1 MREKGPITIFTR
13 LITYFLIVMII
24 PLIIVV
30 STLIYY
36 NTRDLSKVFEEQAL
50 TTLNANRNEIED
62 LFLKYKHIIYE
73 ISADESIQSVLGED
87 ELDKTELSK
96 KAYFALYS
104 AMAGEEK
111 LAEASIVSTSGK
123 VRLSTHVFPELYDL
137 RINSNE
143 WNQNSIF
150 YSMRRMSDDK
160 NTLIMLQQGKTN
172 EDGKAIF
179 ATLMRSVK
187 NKDGQNLGFV
197 IIDIYTDTLVSVLY
211 KSSLFSSEVLV
222 DNTTYVSLDLL
233 QPYQALYTQRFSSK
247 DRVYTYPSLPLLE
260 NSFQLEGTI
269 DASAYQTSQ
278 TKLILMVV
286 GVLTIG
292 ILISLI
298 FAFAFSRSIS
308 KRISEISGSMKSVA
322 SGNLSASIDKKTL
335 GRSEIEEFSA
345 LADSFN
351 SMTIRLKELM
361 DLTREEEEKLREAE
375 RKELE
380 QQLNPHFLFNT
391 LNTIKALAS
400 LHHEDEIYT
409 ISIKLSY
416 LLRNALK
423 NHSGECT
430 IRESLELTESYLM
443 IQKIRFKDKISYK
456 IICDEETLDEMAPRL
471 IIQPFVE
478 NAIIHG
484 LEPKTEP
491 GHVEIRVRNDDRFI
505 YIEVEDNGVGFD
517 SSPLENNMKML
528 ARSEH
533 VGMYN
538 VYRRLEMKYGD
549 ELKFSINSKI
559 GEGTLISISFPM
571 EEIDEL

>member
-1 MREKGPITIFTR
+1 MRERGSITIFTR

-24 PLIIVV
+24 PLIIVI

-36 NTRDLSKVFEEQAL
+36 NTRDLSKAFEEQAL
-50 TTLNANRNEIED
+50 TTLEANANEIED
-62 LFLKYKHIIYE
+62 LFIKYKHIIYTL
-73 ISADESIQSVLGED
+73 SSDENVAKVLED
-87 ELDKTELSK
+87 NGLDKTELSK
-96 KAYFALYS
+96 NAYFSLYT
-104 AMAGEEK
+104 AMAGEDK
-111 LAEASIVSTSGK
+111 KAEASIVSNNGK

-150 YSMRRMSDDK
+150 YSLKRMNDDRA
-160 NTLIMLQQGKTN
+160 TLIRLQQGKTN

-179 ATLMRSVK
+179 ATLIRK
-187 NKDGQNLGFV
+187 IKDNDGNDIGFV
-197 IIDIYTDTLVSVLY
+197 IVDVYTDTLVSVLY
-211 KSSLFSSEVLV
+211 KSSLFSREVLV
-222 DNTTYVSLDLL
+222 DNSTYTSLDLL
-233 QPYQALYTQRFSSK
+233 QPYKELYTQSFSSK
-247 DRVYTYPSLPLLE
+247 DKTYNYPTVSILD
-260 NSFQLEGTI
+260 NSFQVEGSI
-269 DASAYQTSQ
+269 DVSAYQTSQ
-278 TKLILMVV
+278 TKLIVLVV
-286 GVLTIG
+286 VVLTTGVI
-292 ILISLI
+292 ISLF
-298 FAFAFSRSIS
+298 FALGFSRSIS
-308 KRISEISGSMKSVA
+308 KRINEISQSMKSVA
-322 SGNLSASIDKKTL
+322 SGNLTVSIDKKTL

-345 LADSFN
+345 LADAFN

-361 DLTREEEEKLREAE
+361 DLTLEEEEKLREAE

-416 LLRNALK
+416 LLRDSLK
-423 NHSGECT
+423 NHSGECS

-443 IQKIRFKDKISYK
+443 IQKIRFKDRISYE
-456 IICDEETLDEMAPRL
+456 IECDEETLDEVAPRL

-478 NAIIHG
+478 NAVIHG
-484 LEPKTEP
+484 LEPKLEP
-491 GHVEIRVRNDDRFI
+491 GYVKIRVRSDGKRI

-517 SSPLENNMKML
+517 SSRLNKNMKVL
-528 ARSEH
+528 ATSSH

-538 VYRRLEMKYGD
+538 VFRRLEMKYGD
-549 ELKFSINSKI
+549 ELFFNITSKI
-559 GEGTLISISFPM
+559 GEGTLINISFPM